1 MKKVNRLS
9 KKYMN
14 QSEFA
19 RRCQVSPAAVAK
31 AIKSHRVKV
40 SANGMIDANGTK
52 NSEYMQHQVERKTR
66 TVGGRQESTL
76 YSERVVEGRGRVKT
90 SDPGD
95 ELEDDGDPLEWQ
107 GEDPPESDLP
117 QQPPQPKQGQAYDDS
132 RSEIDYAIEKMR
144 SATALNKARLAAM
157 VKATIRKDFVDRVIS
172 LIGTSISDHL
182 ITLGDRLSPDLAAL
196 AGSTDASVVRRIKQ
210 ALDADVSA
218 ALHEMQR
225 VVSDRYEQAL
235 ENEKC

>member
-1 MKKVNRLS
+1 MSITR
-9 KKYMN
+9 
-14 QSEFA
+14 
-19 RRCQVSPAAVAK
+19 AVRDGK
-31 AIKSHRVKV
+31 LKL
-40 SANGMIDANGTK
+40 SANGLIDAGGAK
-52 NSEYMQHQVERKTR
+52 NRSYMQHQADRKAR
-66 TVGGRQESTL
+66 TASGRQESTL
-76 YSERVVEGRGRVKT
+76 YSERVVEGRGRVKI

-95 ELEDDGDPLEWQ
+95 ELEGNNLDPVEWP
-107 GEDPPESDLP
+107 GEGPPEPDLLK
-117 QQPPQPKQGQAYDDS
+117 QPPAPKQGPAYDDS

-157 VKATIRKDFVDRVIS
+157 VKATIRKDFVDKVIS

-210 ALDADVSA
+210 ALDEDVSA

-225 VVSDRYEQAL
+225 VVVNRYEQAM